1 MNSSPY
7 ADPVRPYGSWPS
19 TITTDLIVTD
29 AVRFGQIKTEKADV
43 YWIEGRPEEGGRN
56 VLVRYGANVHE
67 DLTPAGFSIRTR
79 AHEYGGGDFCVHG
92 NTVFFSNETDQ
103 RLYRHRPGT
112 KPTPITPEGSLRYAD
127 GTFDARRNRI
137 LCVVEDHGSGSSEPK
152 NTIAA
157 VGANDIDDP
166 AVLIEGR
173 DFFSNP
179 VLDPDGDGL
188 AWLAWDHPHM
198 PWQSTEL
205 WIGRIAGDGRVVDA
219 RCIAGGSD
227 ESVFQP
233 RWSPDGRLY
242 FVSDR
247 SGWWNLYR
255 WDNDRIEPVI
265 EQRAE
270 MGLPQWVFGMST
282 YDIAPDGS
290 VAIAV
295 NEAGVWRLML
305 HDDAGRR
312 PRRINLPYS
321 DISQVHA
328 TEDAIV
334 FCGGSPREPAAV
346 VAYCLSSQRHRVLR
360 DSHPVHFDADALSF
374 PQHVAFATGCDEVAH
389 GFYYPPTHPEC
400 VGPEDEAPPLIVHT
414 HGGPTA
420 AESTAL
426 NLRIQF
432 WTSRGFAVLAV
443 NYRGSTGFGRS
454 YREALSGQWGVYDV
468 EDCVAGAAFLVEQ
481 RRADPDRLIIRGGS
495 AGGYTTLAALT
506 FHDVFQAGAS
516 YYGISDLEALADDTH
531 KFESRYLDG
540 LVGPH
545 PETTGR
551 YRERSPIHHA
561 DQLSC
566 PIIFFQGLDD
576 KVVPPNQAEAMVDAL
591 RKKGLPVAYLPFPDE
606 AHGFRRAEN
615 IKQALDTELYFYTT
629 VFGID
634 RPDDVEP
641 IDIYNLQIDQG
652 DEP

>member
-1 MNSSPY
+1 MNFSSH
-7 ADPVRPYGSWPS
+7 ADAVRPYGSWPS

-29 AVRFGQIKTEKADV
+29 AVRFGQIQTEGANV
-43 YWIEGRPEEGGRN
+43 YWIEGRPDEGGRN
-56 VLVRYGANVHE
+56 VLVRHGANGLE
-67 DLTPAGFSIRTR
+67 DLTPPGFGVRTR

-92 NTVFFSNETDQ
+92 GAVFFSNEADQ
-103 RLYRHRPGT
+103 RLYRHENGAR
-112 KPTPITPEGSLRYAD
+112 PTPITPEGSCRYAD
-127 GTFDARRNRI
+127 STFDARRNRI
-137 LCVVEDHGSGSSEPK
+137 LCVVEDHGTGASEPT
-152 NTIAA
+152 NAIAA
-157 VGANDIDDP
+157 VGASDMAAP
-166 AVLIEGR
+166 AVLIDGR
-173 DFFSNP
+173 DFVSNP
-179 VLDPDGDGL
+179 VLDPDGDRL
-188 AWLAWDHPHM
+188 AWLAWDHPRM
-198 PWQSTEL
+198 PWQCTEL
-205 WIGRIAGDGRVVDA
+205 WTGRIAGDGRVADA

-227 ESVFQP
+227 ESIFQP

-247 SGWWNLYR
+247 NGWWNLYR
-255 WDNDRIEPVI
+255 WSDDRIEPVV
-265 EQRAE
+265 ELRAE

-282 YDIAPDGS
+282 YDIVPDGS

-295 NEAGVWRLML
+295 NEAGVWHLML
-305 HDDAGRR
+305 VDDMGHR
-312 PRRINLPYS
+312 PRRVHLPYS

-328 TEDAIV
+328 TDHAVV
-334 FCGGSPREPAAV
+334 FCAGSPREPEAI
-346 VAYCLSSQRHRVLR
+346 VAYRLSTQRHRVLR
-360 DSHPVHFDADALSF
+360 HSHPAHFDADVLSF
-374 PQHVAFATGCDEVAH
+374 PQHVEFATGRDEVAH
-389 GFYYPPTHPEC
+389 GFYYPPAHPEC
-400 VGPEDEAPPLIVHT
+400 VGPEGETPPLIVHT

-468 EDCVAGAAFLVEQ
+468 DDCVAGAAFLVEQ

-495 AGGYTTLAALT
+495 AGGYTALAALT
-506 FHDVFQAGAS
+506 FRNVFRAGAV
-516 YYGISDLEALADDTH
+516 YYGISDLEALAGDTH

-540 LVGPH
+540 LVGPY
-545 PETTGR
+545 PDAAER

-561 DQLSC
+561 DRLSC

-576 KVVPPNQAEAMVDAL
+576 KVVPPNQAEAMVNAL
-591 RKKGLPVAYLPFPDE
+591 KRKGLPVAYLAFPDE

-615 IKQALDTELYFYTT
+615 IKLALDTELYFYTT

-641 IDIYNLQIDQG
+641 IDIYNLQIEQG